1 MAINVD
7 TVYKTVLLILNQ
19 QQRGYMTP
27 DEFNKVGTQVQ
38 RNIFENYEDDLNQQ
52 YRLPQNDTE
61 YANRVMNLE
70 EKLDIFKRFGTA
82 TPTASGSNI
91 YTLPTT
97 ATTPTITQ
105 SFTQPNPTGGNQVF
119 TVTNWTAAESQN
131 AIVKV
136 YLQGALQTSP
146 AQYTWDAGTNTITFA
161 AAPTAADVIL
171 IELYPEDFYRL
182 GTVIYNDITEVQ
194 VIERNELYLL
204 ERSPLTKASTIQP
217 YCLYENKQLTIYP
230 TTITATT
237 AADSLITASY
247 LKRPSNVIWGYSTGL
262 LGQFL
267 YSPTAS
273 VDFDLHTS
281 EQTEVILRI
290 LVYAGVI
297 IEDPSIVQVAAGQ
310 IQAEEQNSKM

>member
-1 MAINVD
+1 
-7 TVYKTVLLILNQ
+7 
-19 QQRGYMTP
+19 MTP

-204 ERSPLTKASTIQP
+204 ERSPLTKASSIQP

-247 LKRPSNVIWGYSTGL
+247 LKRPSNIIWGYSTGL

>member
-38 RNIFENYEDDLNQQ
+38 RNIFENYDDDLNQQ

-105 SFTQPNPTGGNQVF
+105 SFTQANPSLGNQVF

-146 AQYTWDAGTNTITFA
+146 AQYTWDAGTVTITFA

-237 AADSLITASY
+237 IADSLITASY
-247 LKRPSNVIWGYSTGL
+247 LKRPSNVIWGYSTGGI
-262 LGQFL
+262 GQFL
-267 YSPTAS
+267 YSPNAS

-297 IEDPSIVQVAAGQ
+297 IEDPNIIQIAAGQ
-310 IQAEEQNSKM
+310 VQAEEQNSKI

>member
-38 RNIFENYEDDLNQQ
+38 RNIFENYAHDLYQL
-52 YRLPQNDTE
+52 YRMPQNDTE
-61 YANRVMNLE
+61 YANRVTNLE

-82 TPTASGSNI
+82 TPTTSGSNI

-97 ATTPTITQ
+97 ATTPNITQ
-105 SFTQPNPTGGNQVF
+105 SFTQPNPAGGNQVF
-119 TVTNWTAAESQN
+119 TVTNWTAASSQN
-131 AIVKV
+131 AVVKV

-146 AQYTWDAGTNTITFA
+146 AQYTWDAGTTTVTFA

-171 IELYPEDFYRL
+171 VELYPEDFYRL

-194 VIERNELYLL
+194 VVERNEVYLL
-204 ERSPLTKASTIQP
+204 EKSPLTKASITQP

-237 AADSLITASY
+237 INDSLITTSY
-247 LKRPSNVIWGYSTGL
+247 LKRPSNIVWGYSTGAK
-262 LGQFL
+262 GQFL
-267 YSPTAS
+267 YSPSAS
-273 VDFDLHTS
+273 VDFGLHTS
-281 EQTEVILRI
+281 EQVEVILRI
-290 LVYAGVI
+290 LVYAGLI
-297 IEDPSIVQVAAGQ
+297 IEDPSVIQVAAGQ
-310 IQAEEQNSKM
+310 IQAEEQNSKQ